1 MLLSDVCS
9 KGKIERVI
17 LFVVMAAAQVSA
29 EPAVSPES
37 IIVTGERVAR
47 TVRETA
53 SSVEVLS
60 QREIE
65 AAGAHDVREMLA
77 LVPNVQLGN
86 GSQGPAI
93 RGLDTTGPLQALPAF
108 LGGNRP
114 RTTMVVDG
122 RPVTYNEF
130 VFGAAP
136 AWDIEHIEVFR
147 SPQTTTQGVNSI
159 AGAIFVTSN
168 DPSSLPERRVRL
180 IAGDYG
186 TREVSAVMSQP
197 LSADVAARVA
207 GDLRYTRTSSAIADV
222 MAGADP
228 NHQVFGLL
236 RTKLLVTPR
245 TMPGSRLLVT
255 YVHSQSQAPQTVG
268 VTAPFR
274 ERRDKV
280 GAYGV
285 FRVKVDSLTASLRQ
299 DVADGLSANV
309 LLTGGRNS
317 ARRFAI
323 PGFGETRNN
332 ARDWSGEAVL
342 NWKDG
347 GALSAVGGVSH
358 LHVGLRQSINLS
370 LLSGLRGDFRDRQ
383 DGTGLFGEASLKL
396 GSRAALTAGLRYQQD
411 RQQRQGALVTDAFSI
426 PADFTGKFH
435 GWLPKV
441 SLSYDLSRDWRAGVL
456 VQKAYNPGGTTIRV
470 DTARPQN
477 FAAETLWDKELF
489 ARGSLA
495 GGRLQVDANLFDY
508 AMKNAQR
515 AEPVVLF
522 TPTGRAVGF
531 SNLLNVPRARSRGF
545 ELTVDARA
553 SARLSGRVALG
564 LLGTK
569 ITRTDSESA
578 SFQGRQFDRS
588 PHFSGAVGVNWTPV
602 QAVQLSAQVRR
613 HSSYFSDNANS
624 LDQRIGAA
632 TIADARA
639 EWAVRRVRLFFQ
651 VHNVLD
657 RFAMVVQTLPTSGE
671 AQEPRRISAGVET
684 RF

>member
-1 MLLSDVCS
+1 VIGGLLL
-9 KGKIERVI
+9 I
-17 LFVVMAAAQVSA
+17 AAAEAAAAPA
-29 EPAVSPES
+29 EAPAPKPDE
-37 IIVTGERVAR
+37 IIVTGERVTR
-47 TVRETA
+47 TVRDTA
-53 SSVEVLS
+53 SSVAVLT

-65 AAGAHDVREMLA
+65 AAGAADVRQMLA

-114 RTTMVVDG
+114 RTTLVVDG

-130 VFGAAP
+130 VFGRAP
-136 AWDIEHIEVFR
+136 VWDLERIEVFR

-159 AGAIFVTSN
+159 AGAIFVISN
-168 DPSSLPERRVRL
+168 DPSSSPEARARL

-186 TREVSAVMSQP
+186 TREVSAVVSEP

-207 GDLRYTRTSSAIADV
+207 GDLRYTRTSSAIVDEI
-222 MAGADP
+222 AGADP
-228 NHQVFGLL
+228 NHEVFGLL

-245 TMPGSRLLVT
+245 SMAGSRLLLT
-255 YVHSQSQAPQTVG
+255 YVHSHSQAPQTVG

-274 ERRDKV
+274 ERRDEF
-280 GAYGV
+280 GGYGV

-299 DVADGLSANV
+299 EVATGLTANV
-309 LLTGGRNS
+309 LLTGGRSN
-317 ARRFAI
+317 ARRYAI
-323 PGFGETRNN
+323 PGFGETRTR

-342 NWKDG
+342 NWKGDG
-347 GALSAVGGVSH
+347 PLSAVGGISH

-370 LLSGLRGDFRDRQ
+370 LLSGLRGNFRDAQ

-396 GSRAALTAGLRYQQD
+396 ASRATVTAGLRYQQD
-411 RQQRQGALVTDAFSI
+411 RQQRQGALVTTAFSV
-426 PADFTGKFH
+426 PADFTGKFRA
-435 GWLPKV
+435 WLPKV
-441 SLSYDLSRDWRAGVL
+441 SFSYDVSRNWRAGIL

-470 DTARPQN
+470 DTARPDN
-477 FAAETLWDKELF
+477 FAAETLWDSELF

-495 GGRLQVDANLFDY
+495 GGRLQISANLFDY
-508 AMKNAQR
+508 AMRNAQR
-515 AEPVVLF
+515 AEDVVLF
-522 TPTGRAVGF
+522 TPTGRGVGF
-531 SNLLNVPRARSRGF
+531 ANLLNLPRARSRGF
-545 ELTVDARA
+545 ELNLDARA
-553 SARLSGRVALG
+553 SERLTGRLAIG

-569 ITRTDSESA
+569 ITKTDAQSA
-578 SFQGRQFDRS
+578 SLQGRQFDRA
-588 PHFSGAVGVNWTPV
+588 PHFSGAVGVNWSPV
-602 QAVQLSAQVRR
+602 PSLQLSAQLRR

-624 LDQRIGAA
+624 PDERIEAA

-639 EWAVRRVRLFFQ
+639 EWQVRRLRLFVQ

-657 RFAMVVQTLPTSGE
+657 RFAMVVLDTPDSGE
-671 AQEPRRISAGVET
+671 AEEPRRITAGIET